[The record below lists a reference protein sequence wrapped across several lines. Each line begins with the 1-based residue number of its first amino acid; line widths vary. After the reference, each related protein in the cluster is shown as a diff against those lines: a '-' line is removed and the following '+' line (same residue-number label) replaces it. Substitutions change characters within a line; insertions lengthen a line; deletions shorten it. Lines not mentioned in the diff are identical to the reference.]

1 MLSRR
6 FLLRAAGFAVLAAPL
21 SAFAAGEP
29 AVATVQSFY
38 DTLLQAMKD
47 GRKLGFTGRRDM
59 LAPAIARAFDL
70 PLMARLTV
78 GAQWSGMSADEHDK
92 LIKAF
97 SAYSVATYANRFDD
111 FSGEKFE
118 VNPKPDSIAN
128 GDIIV
133 HSRLV
138 PNGDKPVQLDYLM
151 HQEGGNWRII
161 DVYLNGTIS
170 ELAARRSE
178 FGSVLRR
185 GGAQALIESLQQ
197 KTAELAS

>member
-6 FLLRAAGFAVLAAPL
+6 FLLRAAGLAVLAAPL
-21 SAFAAGEP
+21 RTLAAGEP
-29 AVATVQSFY
+29 AVAIVQSFY
-38 DTLLQAMKD
+38 DTLLQAMKE
-47 GRKLGFTGRRDM
+47 GRKLGFAGRRDL
-59 LAPAIARAFDL
+59 LAPAISHAFDL
-70 PLMARLTV
+70 PLMTRLTV

-133 HSRLV
+133 HTRLI

-151 HQEGGNWRII
+151 HQDGGNWRIV
-161 DVYLNGTIS
+161 DVYLSGTIS

-185 GGAQALIESLQQ
+185 GGPQALIESLRQ